1 MGNKMKTKSC
11 NIFNCFVIILFCCWS
26 CASGENS
33 NLVNEKD
40 KEEKM
45 ATVEE
50 LAIEHYDGDFF
61 SLNKPSKWKISTVGN
76 CSSFSFRVYD
86 PDNENNQVFMIGELG
101 PIYLNEN
108 QKMLDLQA
116 INYWGMEVKW
126 IEMPVIIP
134 LTPENYLL
142 NLGNMRRTNYC
153 SSHRGVIPSFDKI
166 EIISSKKLNP
176 LIINSQYSEMRV
188 VISNNNATAEGII
201 GLSVIQLIESLGSPG
216 TGIGYGMSIYG
227 FTYETGK
234 FEMMAEVLTKMLN
247 SFKFDENYY
256 KNCIAQIQAANNSI
270 YNTSNM
276 LSQMSD
282 EMYERYSQRNQ
293 SDDITAAKRSDA
305 MLNYERLYDPE
316 TGDVYRVNQ
325 DFYDSYIRN
334 ETNYQMNNLEPI
346 PSNNY
351 DLWTKPTLNERDIR

>member
-1 MGNKMKTKSC
+1 MGNKMKLKL
-11 NIFNCFVIILFCCWS
+11 ICFLFGVVVVMFCCLS
-26 CASGENS
+26 CQFSEGRKIKNAN
-33 NLVNEKD
+33 NKNED
-40 KEEKM
+40 MDIE
-45 ATVEE
+45 EE
-50 LAIEHYDGDFF
+50 LDIEHYDGDFF
-61 SLNKPSKWKISTVGN
+61 SLNKPSKWKIATVGN

-86 PDNENNQVFMIGELG
+86 PENENNQVFMIGELG

-126 IEMPVIIP
+126 IEMPVIFP

-142 NLGNMRRTNYC
+142 NLGIMRQTNYC
-153 SSHRGVIPSFDKI
+153 YSHRSVMPSFDKI

-234 FEMMAEVLTKMLN
+234 FEIMAEVLTKMLN

-270 YNTSNM
+270 YNTSNT